1 MKIKVVYH
9 SQTGNT
15 RKVAE
20 AIAKAVNVPAEDV
33 AGGNGLME
41 PVDLLFIGDGLY
53 AGNVSKAMRKYID
66 ALSSAS
72 AKNVALFSTFGGKD
86 TATGRMR
93 ELLSQKGIEAA
104 SEVFGCKGKAWFI
117 LNRKHPNDDD
127 LRNAAEFAKRIV
139 QTFSNA

>member
-9 SQTGNT
+9 SKTGNT

-20 AIAKAVNVPAEDV
+20 AIAKAVDVPAEDIDS
-33 AGGNGLME
+33 GGELAE

-66 ALSSAS
+66 ALSGAS
-72 AKNVALFSTFGGKD
+72 AKSVALFSTFGGKD
-86 TATGRMR
+86 AATGKMR
-93 ELLSQKGIEAA
+93 ELLAQKGIEAA
-104 SEVFGCKGKAWFI
+104 GEVFGCKGKAWFI
-117 LNRKHPNDDD
+117 LNRKRPNGDD

-139 QTFSNA
+139 QAFSNA